1 MKPIEDAI
9 VIVQR
14 NLLRTITDRHQYG
27 CILATGSDPN
37 PAVWQI
43 VFNGVANQILQN
55 LDE

>member
-9 VIVQR
+9 AIVQR